1 MVLTSAEMQCMRAQ
15 LADHPLYG
23 AVQQLSDLRCFM
35 EHHVY
40 SVWDFMS
47 LLKHLQGLLAP
58 TGHPWLPSPDPRLR
72 RFINELVLEEESDC
86 VADEGGERYLSH
98 FELYLEAMAE
108 VGADCARPRRFIEE
122 VSCAGVDVALRG
134 PHIPEPS
141 RLFCTH
147 TFAALASGRGYV
159 VAAALAFGREQ
170 VIPAMFRGLLARL
183 AVRRRRAPRFYDYLE
198 RHIALDEG
206 FHGPLALQLVERLCA
221 GDPQRLQQAA
231 DAARAA
237 VRARLALWDGV
248 LGVLGGQVQAAPVV
262 GRVLTP

>member
-1 MVLTSAEMQCMRAQ
+1 MMVLTLAEMQCMRAQ

-72 RFINELVLEEESDC
+72 RFVNELVLEEESDC
-86 VADEGGERYLSH
+86 VAGEGGERYLSH

-122 VSCAGVDVALRG
+122 VSR
-134 PHIPEPS
+134 
-141 RLFCTH
+141 
-147 TFAALASGRGYV
+147 
-159 VAAALAFGREQ
+159 VAAE
-170 VIPAMFRGLLARL
+170 
-183 AVRRRRAPRFYDYLE
+183 
-198 RHIALDEG
+198 
-206 FHGPLALQLVERLCA
+206 
-221 GDPQRLQQAA
+221 
-231 DAARAA
+231 AARSA

-248 LGVLGGQVQAAPVV
+248 LGALGGQVQAAPLLD